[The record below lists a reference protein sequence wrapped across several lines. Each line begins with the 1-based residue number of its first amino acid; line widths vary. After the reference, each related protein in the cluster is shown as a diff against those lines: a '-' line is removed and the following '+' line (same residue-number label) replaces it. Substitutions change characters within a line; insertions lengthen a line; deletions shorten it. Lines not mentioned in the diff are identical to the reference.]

1 MIGAWPSFLFWSP
14 VIGISSVT
22 NNTNKHLFFI
32 HCSDLNVHDEII
44 KATASPK
51 VCYKT
56 SRFLPYCPLRKKKPL
71 SSEQFEMKEKY
82 VTGFEGNIFC
92 SVFFSFFDAKFVSIS
107 RKANNGDKSDK
118 KRKFS
123 KNCSFFIIMIV
134 SIFFCLA
141 TPFLLF
147 TFLGQMQP
155 HQTILEKSARKPTTE
170 EFHLLVD
177 EGNNI

>member
-1 MIGAWPSFLFWSP
+1 M
-14 VIGISSVT
+14 
-22 NNTNKHLFFI
+22 
-32 HCSDLNVHDEII
+32 HDEII
-44 KATASPK
+44 KEADPK
-51 VCYKT
+51 VHYKI
-56 SRFLPYCPLRKKKPL
+56 SRFLPCCPLKKKKPL
-71 SSEQFEMKEKY
+71 SSEQFEMEETY

-92 SVFFSFFDAKFVSIS
+92 SVFFLDAIFVLIS
-107 RKANNGDKSDK
+107 RKANDDDKTDK

-123 KNCSFFIIMIV
+123 KNCFFFIIMIV
-134 SIFFCLA
+134 STFFCLA